1 MEGIKQQAAY
11 SATLENFGAS
21 IYVIIFLN
29 NLQFHGS

>member
-11 SATLENFGAS
+11 SATLQNFS
-21 IYVIIFLN
+21 IPIYVIIFLN